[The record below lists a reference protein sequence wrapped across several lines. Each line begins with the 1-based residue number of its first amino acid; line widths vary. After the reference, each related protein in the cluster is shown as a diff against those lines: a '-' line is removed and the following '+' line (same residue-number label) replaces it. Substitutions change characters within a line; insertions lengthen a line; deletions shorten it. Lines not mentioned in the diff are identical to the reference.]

1 MHRARIIHRTAR
13 GSALRLPSSHLAGL
27 FSPVSQKIPAYA
39 PDNQTRR
46 RSYSLE
52 AIERFLALDL
62 VVAIR
67 GRKGKILRVYF
78 READGG
84 NPLRTS
90 AHMGQAYSYEHHL
103 PSGRSVW
110 KHRKLVRDERDL
122 AALFGEP
129 PDDPVEADLFV
140 RAIFRA
146 VPLSCIQHEQA
157 PEPPK
162 KTPGGAKVIPIDSA
176 RRKKPAKR
184 PAEFDSEW
192 RKAA

>member
-1 MHRARIIHRTAR
+1 M
-13 GSALRLPSSHLAGL
+13 AGL

-39 PDNQTRR
+39 PDNSTRR

-78 READGG
+78 RETDGG

-90 AHMGQAYSYEHHL
+90 AHMGQAYSYNQPL
-103 PSGRSVW
+103 PNGRHAW

-129 PDDPVEADLFV
+129 PDDPVEADLYV
-140 RAIFRA
+140 RAIFWA
-146 VPLSCIQHEQA
+146 VPLSCMTQPT
-157 PEPPK
+157 PEDPTPP
-162 KTPGGAKVIPIDSA
+162 TPAKVVSIDSA
-176 RRKKPAKR
+176 RRKR
-184 PAEFDSEW
+184 PVEFDSQW
-192 RKAA
+192 RQAA